1 MTASLNFKELDALNS
16 IQSPKVNAETVEEL
30 IQHSSELDFVN
41 HVVSSLQNFRKEAL
55 KEAEEYEI

>member
-1 MTASLNFKELDALNS
+1 MTASLNFKELDALNN